1 LRLRRSSRLNAVDL
15 TNRSGR
21 WWWPLGLVERE
32 EVWTSRSVSDS
43 IAAVGDAADDELE
56 QGFQKP
62 FENHQKSAG
71 FLFLAWTRKGF
82 SAVFFILFNFFF
94 KKNNTSIHKYMTSL
108 IFFENFNHSSYSK
121 YLFKNIKF

>member
-32 EVWTSRSVSDS
+32 ELWTSRSVSDS
-43 IAAVGDAADDELE
+43 IAAVGDAADDALE

-62 FENHQKSAG
+62 FENHQKPAG

-82 SAVFFILFNFFF
+82 SAVFLFCSFF
-94 KKNNTSIHKYMTSL
+94 KKIISPYDI
-108 IFFENFNHSSYSK
+108 IDFFKNFYHSSYSK
-121 YLFKNIKF
+121 YYLKM